1 MKRLIERIEYKHI
14 FILGILFHLLAVIFS
29 EGYHRPDEH
38 LGLMRF
44 MTMKL
49 GLFPVEELSWEY
61 PAKIRPWLQPGV
73 MVLISKVYLGL
84 GFKDPFVWAMLLRLL
99 SSALALV
106 ASFQLFKL
114 AQREFSGVKLKVTA
128 ILIFLTWYFPFFH
141 ARPSAENLGMS
152 LFVIGL
158 CQWLAR
164 PGFSRFAI
172 GLLMG
177 ASFILR
183 FQMAFTVAPLWFWF
197 IYSKRE
203 SAKGLTLV
211 ALGIVA
217 AILINIPID
226 YWGYGVW
233 TFSAWN
239 YFDHNI
245 LRGAAAGF
253 GVAPWY
259 YYFTKILAKGI
270 PPFSLLFLVPAFWCW
285 IKRPRHWVSWVSLPF
300 FVLHSMVGHKE
311 LRFLF
316 GLGMLCP
323 HMLALMLED
332 LKLKWSRPLAV
343 LTYLLVII
351 NTGALLIASTKP
363 AFTPIDMYKVL
374 YRHPNPP
381 REMITFG
388 EFRDQLPFYLQ
399 APIKQIQVS
408 DSTARELPELAR
420 ELLTSDKA
428 WFLTDKLR
436 DIEILESEGRCH
448 REYLGYPQW
457 VFDLKKYSLIHKLLE
472 KSKTWGLYRC
482 SF

>member
-1 MKRLIERIEYKHI
+1 MNKLIERIEFKHI
-14 FILGILFHLLAVIFS
+14 FLLGILFHLLAVIFS

-49 GLFPVEELSWEY
+49 GLFPTEDLSWEY
-61 PAKIRPWLQPGV
+61 PAKIRPWLQPGL
-73 MVLISKVYLGL
+73 MVLLSKIYLGL
-84 GFKDPFVWAMLLRLL
+84 GFKDPFIWAMLLRLV
-99 SSALALV
+99 SSLLALV

-114 AQREFSGVKLKVTA
+114 AKAEFQGVNLKIAA

-152 LFVIGL
+152 LFIIGL
-158 CQWLAR
+158 CQWLLR
-164 PGFSRFAI
+164 PQHSRFLI
-172 GLLMG
+172 GLLFG

-183 FQMAFTVAPLWFWF
+183 FQMAFAVAPLWFWF
-197 IYSKRE
+197 IFSRRE

-259 YYFTKILAKGI
+259 YYFTKIFAKGI
-270 PPFSLLFLVPAFWCW
+270 PPFSLVFLVPAFWCW
-285 IKRPRHWVSWVSLPF
+285 IKRPRHWVTWVSLPF

-323 HMLALMLED
+323 HMLALMLDD
-332 LKLKWSRPLAV
+332 LKLKWTHWLATF
-343 LTYLLVII
+343 TYLLVFI
-351 NTGALLIASTKP
+351 NANALIIASLKP

-374 YRHPNPP
+374 YNHPNPP
-381 REMITFG
+381 QEMITLG

-399 APIKQIQVS
+399 APIKQVQVE
-408 DSTARELPELAR
+408 DSTPRELAKLAR
-420 ELLTSDKA
+420 ELLSPGEA

-436 DIEILESEGRCH
+436 DIEILESEESCQL
-448 REYLGYPQW
+448 EYLGYPRW
-457 VFDLKKYSLIHKLLE
+457 VFKLKKYPFIHKLLE
-472 KSKTWGLYRC
+472 KSKTWGLYKC